1 MHSETNALEKKS
13 KDKQENQEFV
23 FFKQTFFFLSH
34 KGDKFC
40 QD

>member
-1 MHSETNALEKKS
+1 MHSEINGLEKKR

-23 FFKQTFFFLSH
+23 FLKSH

>member
-1 MHSETNALEKKS
+1 MHSEINALEKKS
-13 KDKQENQEFV
+13 KDKQENQEV
-23 FFKQTFFFLSH
+23 FFFLSH